1 MSAQDLLPESTPRV
15 FWSVLLLTTGWLLWV
30 DQRSVPVEDVA
41 YPASRHRDAG
51 GLDPFTARRAEL
63 QFLPDVGP
71 GLSRVIHE
79 AVRTGRLHDLDALET
94 LRGIGPA
101 RAKTIRDAISGDA
114 HE

>member
-15 FWSVLLLTTGWLLWV
+15 FWSVLLLTISGLFWV
-30 DQRSVPVEDVA
+30 DQQSVPAEEVA
-41 YPASRHRDAG
+41 YPVSRHRDAEG
-51 GLDPFTARRAEL
+51 FDPFTARRSEL

-71 GLSRVIHE
+71 GLSRLIHE
-79 AVRTGRLHDLDALET
+79 AVRSGRLHDLDELET

-101 RAKTIRDAISGDA
+101 RAKTIRAAIAGDA